1 MVDLK
6 SIFHKP
12 FGQSRAGFT
21 ILEVVVVVIVIAFF
35 AALIIPGLIS
45 GPSRARDAQ
54 RKSDLRV
61 IKSALENYYNE
72 KGSYPTALAELEKG
86 ATPFIKQLPKDPKT
100 HADYVYITY
109 GNPPN
114 SFTLQTTLE
123 NKNDSDLKTAG
134 SNQSTGVYQVTSAN

>member
-6 SIFHKP
+6 SIFQKSKP
-12 FGQSRAGFT
+12 GFT

-45 GPSRARDAQ
+45 GPSRARDAT

-61 IKSALENYYNE
+61 IKAALENYYSE
-72 KGSYPTALAELEKG
+72 KGSYPTTLAELEKG
-86 ATPFIKQLPKDPKT
+86 ATPFIKQVPKDPKT
-100 HADYVYITY
+100 HADYVYVVY

-114 SFTLQTTLE
+114 SFSLQATLE
-123 NKNDSDLKTAG
+123 NKNDADLKSSGGNT
-134 SNQSTGVYQVTSAN
+134 STGVYQVTSANWLV

>member
-1 MVDLK
+1 MWSIKTVLQKPK
-6 SIFHKP
+6 S
-12 FGQSRAGFT
+12 GFT

-61 IKSALENYYNE
+61 IKTSLENYYNE
-72 KGSYPTALAELEKG
+72 KGNYPASLAELEKG

-100 HADYVYITY
+100 HNDYTYIIY

-114 SFTLQTTLE
+114 SFVLQATLE
-123 NKNDSDLKTAG
+123 NKNDPDLKNPG
-134 SNQSTGVYQVTSAN
+134 NNSSTGLYQVTSSN